1 VKLRATGRIA
11 GGAASA
17 ALAIAA
23 IAPQAIGH
31 VAYAAQVCT
40 GVNAP
45 TVQSATQDT
54 SLANTFI
61 NYGNTTSTG
70 WTGADSTYS
79 AVLPNGTDAWAFSD
93 TFLPPVNSNG
103 SRPST
108 APLINNSFVLM
119 QNGQITATVQRGTL
133 SNPEAPMPPIGNVN
147 QVGGKWFW
155 ARDPMLH
162 GSTLQVPYAEYERT
176 GTGQFD
182 FQFFAN
188 VLGLYST
195 GNPTQGLQQPFETDS
210 LPSSAGIT
218 WDAWEM
224 TVGSFT
230 YVYGVEDTGA
240 NKYLHI
246 ARVSGTDL
254 RGAWQFYDGNGN
266 WLSTE
271 SSSARLLTGVSDEF
285 SVSLLDNKV
294 YMLLTHD
301 TTQAFSSQIEA
312 YFSCFP
318 NGPFVDETPVYL
330 TPITNPNGVPYNN
343 SNIYTYNSHVHPELA
358 AQQNGQVVLSYNMN
372 SLVNQDVL
380 NDVSIYRPRFVSVQF
395 SS

>member
-1 VKLRATGRIA
+1 MA
-11 GGAASA
+11 GI
-17 ALAIAA
+17 ALALAA

-40 GVNAP
+40 GVTAP
-45 TVQSATQDT
+45 TVQSAAQDAT
-54 SLANTFI
+54 LASTFI
-61 NYGNTTSTG
+61 NYGNTTTTG

-93 TFLPPVNSNG
+93 TFLPPVNANG

-133 SNPEAPMPPIGNVN
+133 SSPEAPMPPIGNVN

-155 ARDPMLH
+155 VRDPMLN
-162 GSTLQVPYAEYERT
+162 GSTLQVPYAEYQRT

-182 FQFFAN
+182 FSFFAN

-195 GNPTQGLQQPFETDS
+195 SHPTSGLQQPFETDS

-230 YVYGVEDTGA
+230 YIYGVEDTGA
-240 NKYLHI
+240 SKYLHI

-266 WLSTE
+266 WPSTE
-271 SSSARLLTGVSDEF
+271 SSSARLLTGVSNEF
-285 SVSLLDNKV
+285 SVTLLDNKV

-330 TPITNPNGVPYNN
+330 APITNPNGVAYNN
-343 SNIYTYNSHVHPELA
+343 PNIYTYNSHVHPELG
-358 AQQNGQVVLSYNMN
+358 AQQNGRVVLSYNMN
-372 SLVNQDVL
+372 SLNNQDVL
-380 NDVSIYRPRFVSVQF
+380 NDVTIYRPRFVDVQF
-395 SS
+395 S